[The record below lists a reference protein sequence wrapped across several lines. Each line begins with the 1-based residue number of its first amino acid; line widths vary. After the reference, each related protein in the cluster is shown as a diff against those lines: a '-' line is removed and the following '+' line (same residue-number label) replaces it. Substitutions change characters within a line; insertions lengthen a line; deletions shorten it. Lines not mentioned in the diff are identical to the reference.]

1 MMVIQLLKRSS
12 GNYVRHCF
20 GGAVASLACEYHT
33 TARHWCAQNAD
44 HFATSSPFSAF
55 FIEVVCDLGAIPPR
69 TTAAPPPIGGNCII
83 RGTTRRRHAAS
94 DLLVLQNPHRH
105 WCGRRRRDRG
115 AWLRC
120 PWAVAVPG
128 WAIHSDPAP
137 LVWRAPEGPR
147 GQAAVPV
154 GGGGAW
160 PGFEPTRRAK
170 LAARTARGRA
180 AAHGHIEQPGPT
192 AGPSGAW
199 NTRGATSAAGT
210 PAGPQAPPEQRHS
223 TQRGAR
229 SAAAPR
235 APRVCQWLTG

>member
-83 RGTTRRRHAAS
+83 RAATRRRYTAS
-94 DLLVLQNPHRH
+94 QFLMLQNPHRH

-115 AWLRC
+115 ARLRC
-120 PWAVAVPG
+120 PWAVAGPG

-137 LVWRAPEGPR
+137 LVWRA
-147 GQAAVPV
+147 
-154 GGGGAW
+154 
-160 PGFEPTRRAK
+160 RRAW
-170 LAARTARGRA
+170 LRRPWAVAGPGRASRRRAERSSRRGRLA
-180 AAHGHIEQPGPT
+180 GGPPPT
-192 AGPSGAW
+192 GTQRSPA
-199 NTRGATSAAGT
+199 RQGT
-210 PAGPQAPPEQRHS
+210 PRSPEQRHS

>member
-83 RGTTRRRHAAS
+83 RAATRRRYTAS
-94 DLLVLQNPHRH
+94 QFLMLQNPHRH
-105 WCGRRRRDRG
+105 RCGALRTGRRTWLRCLWAVAGPGRASRSTTPSEARVWRSRGRPGPTAPGTPVGLQATPRGADGSRAGRRRRAHR
-115 AWLRC
+115 
-120 PWAVAVPG
+120 
-128 WAIHSDPAP
+128 
-137 LVWRAPEGPR
+137 
-147 GQAAVPV
+147 
-154 GGGGAW
+154 
-160 PGFEPTRRAK
+160 
-170 LAARTARGRA
+170 AARSRGRDLRRLE
-180 AAHGHIEQPGPT
+180 HPWGHKQPG
-192 AGPSGAW
+192 
-199 NTRGATSAAGT
+199 
-210 PAGPQAPPEQRHS
+210 S
-223 TQRGAR
+223 TQQRAR

-235 APRVCQWLTG
+235 APHVCQWLTG

>member
-83 RGTTRRRHAAS
+83 RAATRRRHAAS
-94 DLLVLQNPHRH
+94 HLLMLQNPHRH

-115 AWLRC
+115 ARLRC

-137 LVWRAPEGPR
+137 LVWRARRVWLRCPWAVAGPGR
-147 GQAAVPV
+147 ASR
-154 GGGGAW
+154 
-160 PGFEPTRRAK
+160 RRAERSSRRGR
-170 LAARTARGRA
+170 LAGGPPPTGTPSSPAHRTARA
-180 AAHGHIEQPGPT
+180 AP
-192 AGPSGAW
+192 
-199 NTRGATSAAGT
+199 GT
-210 PAGPQAPPEQRHS
+210 PARRKHHRTEKPQNS
-223 TQRGAR
+223 
-229 SAAAPR
+229 S
-235 APRVCQWLTG
+235 

>member
-1 MMVIQLLKRSS
+1 M
-12 GNYVRHCF
+12 
-20 GGAVASLACEYHT
+20 ASLACEYHT

-83 RGTTRRRHAAS
+83 RAATRRRYTAS
-94 DLLVLQNPHRH
+94 QFLMLQNPHRH
-105 WCGRRRRDRG
+105 RCGALRTGRR

-120 PWAVAVPG
+120 PWAVAGPG
-128 WAIHSDPAP
+128 WALNQRVQPHISDTAP
-137 LVWRAPEGPR
+137 LVWRAPEGPE
-147 GQAAVPV
+147 GLAAVPV

-160 PGFEPTRRAK
+160 PGFETTRRAK

-180 AAHGHIEQPGPT
+180 AAHGHTAQPGPT
-192 AGPSGAW
+192 GRASAR
-199 NTRGATSAAGT
+199 NTRGATSNTINWAKQPG
-210 PAGPQAPPEQRHS
+210 S
-223 TQRGAR
+223 TQQRAR

>member
-83 RGTTRRRHAAS
+83 RAATRRRYTAS
-94 DLLVLQNPHRH
+94 QFLMLQNPHRH
-105 WCGRRRRDRG
+105 WCGGRRRDRG

-120 PWAVAVPG
+120 PWAVAGPG
-128 WAIHSDPAP
+128 
-137 LVWRAPEGPR
+137 RASR
-147 GQAAVPV
+147 
-154 GGGGAW
+154 
-160 PGFEPTRRAK
+160 RRAE
-170 LAARTARGRA
+170 RSSRRGRLA
-180 AAHGHIEQPGPT
+180 GGPPPT
-192 AGPSGAW
+192 GTQRSPA
-199 NTRGATSAAGT
+199 RQGT
-210 PAGPQAPPEQRHS
+210 PRSPEHSGS
-223 TQRGAR
+223 TQQGAR

-235 APRVCQWLTG
+235 APRVCQLLTG

>member
-83 RGTTRRRHAAS
+83 RAATRRRYTAS
-94 DLLVLQNPHRH
+94 QFLMLQNPHRH
-105 WCGRRRRDRG
+105 WCGRHRRDRG
-115 AWLRC
+115 ARLRC

-128 WAIHSDPAP
+128 WASRRRAEPPIRDPAP
-137 LVWRAPEGPR
+137 LVWRAPEGPE
-147 GQAAVPV
+147 GT
-154 GGGGAW
+154 GGLRDR
-160 PGFEPTRRAK
+160 PLRAK
-170 LAARTARGRA
+170 LACGDLAGGRA
-180 AAHGHIEQPGPT
+180 RRCPEHPWGHKQHHQSGQATRQDTAKGPKRRS
-192 AGPSGAW
+192 ASGPSRVSVAHRLSW
-199 NTRGATSAAGT
+199 MLRPGT
-210 PAGPQAPPEQRHS
+210 AS
-223 TQRGAR
+223 I
-229 SAAAPR
+229 SS
-235 APRVCQWLTG
+235 RV